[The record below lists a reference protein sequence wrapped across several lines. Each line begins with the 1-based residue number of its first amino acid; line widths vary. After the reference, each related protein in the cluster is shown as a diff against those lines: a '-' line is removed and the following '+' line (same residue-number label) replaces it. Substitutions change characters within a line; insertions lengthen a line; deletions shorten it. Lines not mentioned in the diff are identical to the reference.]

1 MACANVANLL
11 VVRGAARSQE
21 MAIRAAMGAGT
32 GRLSRQLFLEHLLLA
47 TLGGA
52 AGLLLAVIAVPALVS
67 LLPANTPRLSEVRLD
82 GWVVAFTLLTTAATA
97 LLSGIAPARRLSRAS
112 GMQAIGSARGGIASP
127 HRRLAGALVSAQIA
141 IGVILAI
148 GAGLLVRSLGR
159 ILDVD
164 PGFTTEQVVT
174 AQVNPPRARYAQL
187 ERQRTLVN
195 QLVERL
201 GAVPGVNAAAV
212 TTQLPFDQT
221 NHGMAMWIE
230 GWTKDPNQ
238 LDVFELR
245 KVTPDFFRTMGIS
258 IRQGRAFT
266 DADRADGALVAI
278 ISETAA
284 RRFWAG
290 RDVIGGQM
298 RYPWPGWLTVVGV
311 AADVRNNDLK
321 ADELP
326 AVYVPFDQSP
336 EVPFAIAV
344 RTAGDPT
351 GAVSTIRSVMLEL
364 AGDTPLSR
372 ERTMAALVNDSTI
385 GARAAA
391 MLLLGFGALALVLGS
406 IGTYGLVAYGVEA
419 RQREFAVRIAVG
431 ARATSVIGLVLRDGA
446 KLAAIGITIGVA
458 GALALSGTM
467 RGLLFQVAPTDLA
480 TFITAPVLLGV
491 IALVAC
497 AIPAWRATRVDPN
510 STLRRE

>member
-1 MACANVANLL
+1 M
-11 VVRGAARSQE
+11 
-21 MAIRAAMGAGT
+21 
-32 GRLSRQLFLEHLLLA
+32 
-47 TLGGA
+47 
-52 AGLLLAVIAVPALVS
+52 
-67 LLPANTPRLSEVRLD
+67 
-82 GWVVAFTLLTTAATA
+82 
-97 LLSGIAPARRLSRAS
+97 
-112 GMQAIGSARGGIASP
+112 SAYFA
-127 HRRLAGALVSAQIA
+127 
-141 IGVILAI
+141 
-148 GAGLLVRSLGR
+148 R

-230 GWTKDPNQ
+230 GWTKDPNN

-278 ISETAA
+278 VSETAA

-321 ADELP
+321 AAEQP
-326 AVYVPFDQSP
+326 AVYVPFDQTP

-372 ERTMAALVNDSTI
+372 ERTMAALVDDSTT

-431 ARATSVIGLVLRDGA
+431 ARATNVIGLVLREGA
-446 KLAAIGITIGVA
+446 KLAAIGIAIGVA

-467 RGLLFQVAPTDLA
+467 RGLLFQVAPTDPA

-510 STLRRE
+510 STLRRD